1 MSGDID
7 MAVSESLSREQRLR
21 ARDIVQAGGVL
32 AYPTEAVWGLGCDP
46 WNQLAVEKILALKNR
61 PVEKGMI
68 LVASSVQQVRFLL
81 ELLPEKLQ
89 QSAESFWPGPV
100 TCLLPDI
107 NQQIPEWV
115 RGTHTTIAVRVS
127 DHPVVRALCD
137 AADMPLI
144 STSCNPAGEEPAR
157 DAAQVRG
164 YFEGRLDW
172 VVPGELGGNSSPSRI
187 IDIVTGQQ
195 LR

>member
-1 MSGDID
+1 MPGDSN
-7 MAVSESLSREQRLR
+7 MAVSEPLSHEQRLR
-21 ARDIVQAGGVL
+21 ARNMVRTGGVL

-46 WNQLAVEKILALKNR
+46 WNQQAVEKILALKAR

-81 ELLPEKLQ
+81 DPLPEELQ
-89 QSAESFWPGPV
+89 RAAESFWPGPV

-115 RGTHTTIAVRVS
+115 RGAHTTIAVRVS

-137 AADMPLI
+137 AAGMPLI
-144 STSCNPAGEEPAR
+144 STSCNPAGEAPAR

-164 YFEGRLDW
+164 YFEDHLDW
-172 VVPGELGGNSSPSRI
+172 IVPGELGGNPNPSRI
-187 IDIVTGQQ
+187 IDIVTGEQ